1 MSPAE
6 SHTPNR
12 DQLLDL
18 HRRMV
23 RIRHFEEEAGRLT
36 ETGKIPGALHLY
48 VGEEAV
54 AAGVMVH
61 LSDADQITST
71 HRGHGHIIAK
81 GGDFR
86 LMYAELFGKATGYCH
101 GKGGSMHISDLEL
114 GVLGANGI
122 VAGSVPIAV
131 GAAFANRYRK
141 SDHVTVCFFGDG
153 ASNEGAFHE
162 AANMAALYG
171 LPVIFVCENNL
182 YGEFTSQARHQAIVD
197 VADRASGYGMPGVI
211 VDGMDALAVFAAAG
225 ECVAR
230 ARRGGGPSLLECKT
244 YRFYDHVGV
253 TGMRIPYRDQAE
265 VDAWEAR
272 DPIAALELHM
282 VEHGVIDAD
291 LIAAVHR
298 EVLDEIADAI
308 TFAEDSPLPDVAAL
322 TDDVYSNPIAPGRS
336 S

>member
-1 MSPAE
+1 MPHADDRG
-6 SHTPNR
+6 PNPE
-12 DQLLDL
+12 QLVDL

-23 RIRHFEEEAGRLT
+23 RIRHFE
-36 ETGKIPGALHLY
+36 
-48 VGEEAV
+48 EEAV

-86 LMYAELFGKATGYCH
+86 LMYAELFGKATGYCR

-122 VAGSVPIAV
+122 VAGSIPIAV

-141 SDHVTVCFFGDG
+141 SDQVTVCFFGDG

-171 LPVIFVCENNL
+171 LPVIFLCENNL
-182 YGEFTSQARHQAIVD
+182 YGEFTSQVRHQAITD
-197 VADRASGYGMPGVI
+197 VADRASGYGMPGV
-211 VDGMDALAVFAAAG
+211 VADGMDALAVFAAAG
-225 ECVAR
+225 DCIAR
-230 ARRGGGPSLLECKT
+230 ARRGEGPSLLECKT

-253 TGMRIPYRDQAE
+253 TGMRIPYREEAE
-265 VDAWEAR
+265 VETWKAR
-272 DPIAALELHM
+272 DPVAGLELHL
-282 VEHGVIDAD
+282 VERGVLDAD
-291 LIAAVHR
+291 AIAAVHQ
-298 EVLDEIADAI
+298 EVLAEIADAI
-308 TFAEDSPLPDVAAL
+308 AYAESSPLPDVASL
-322 TDDVYSNPIAPGRS
+322 TDDVYSNPIVPGRAR
-336 S
+336 